1 MSTPELFHTWNNF
14 VANITLGMLWA
25 DRMCALA
32 TIFTL
37 GESVK
42 FIRFGLGPTVF
53 FFFLN
58 CRCCN
63 RNLTWHS
70 ILIQWWEIADST
82 GVLPFPDTAD
92 PMAGGDLPD
101 IPPIP
106 PALGVSR
113 AGKRQRIFNPLV
125 PTYIDY
131 PASHREKAGHSR
143 FNDFFEGS
151 GIAPKK
157 VW

>member
-1 MSTPELFHTWNNF
+1 
-14 VANITLGMLWA
+14 
-25 DRMCALA
+25 
-32 TIFTL
+32 
-37 GESVK
+37 
-42 FIRFGLGPTVF
+42 
-53 FFFLN
+53 
-58 CRCCN
+58 
-63 RNLTWHS
+63 
-70 ILIQWWEIADST
+70 
-82 GVLPFPDTAD
+82 
-92 PMAGGDLPD
+92 MAGGDRPD

-143 FNDFFEGS
+143 FNDFLEGS
-151 GIAPKK
+151 GIARKK